1 MPTYDY
7 VCTSCNYEFEEFQKM
22 SDPLLEV
29 CPQCKGKLRRKIGG
43 GAGLHFK
50 GSGFYIT
57 DYKNKNS
64 SGNGSSKKEKT
75 AKPAEKKKTE
85 PAKKEKTV

>member
-7 VCTSCNYEFEEFQKM
+7 ICTNCNYEFEEFQKM
-22 SDPLLEV
+22 SDPLLAV
-29 CPQCKGKLRRKIGG
+29 CPRCKGKLRRKIGA

-64 SGNGSSKKEKT
+64 SGDEALKKKKSTKPVDKKKTEPTKKEKT
-75 AKPAEKKKTE
+75 A
-85 PAKKEKTV
+85 